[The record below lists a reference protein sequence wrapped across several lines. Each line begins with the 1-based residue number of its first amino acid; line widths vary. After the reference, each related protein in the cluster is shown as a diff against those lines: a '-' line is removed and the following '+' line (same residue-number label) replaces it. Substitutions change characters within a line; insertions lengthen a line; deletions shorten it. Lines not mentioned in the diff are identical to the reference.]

1 MKVQF
6 IFLMTTLMALCILSM
21 AAASSAFAM
30 GLKPGG
36 VLESDVLTLGDV
48 FYDLPRDAGKV
59 LGPAPRPGSEMVLD
73 SKTLTRVAMALNLP
87 WRPAGAHE
95 KISFTRAAT
104 MIDADTVE
112 TVIKRELSAKGLP
125 GKFDLI
131 VTSGSADIILPQS
144 QPASFD
150 ITDLTFDLQKGL
162 FKAAI
167 AAPTA
172 ANALVKQEVSGA
184 IEQIVPVPVLRESLS
199 NGAIIGERDIEVIEV
214 PGRQIASKTIL
225 APSDIIGMTPRRT
238 VLAGSPL
245 SREELAAPQLVQRGK
260 SVLMTY
266 KSGSLVL
273 TSQGKA
279 LENAAK
285 GERVRVVN
293 SSTNRT
299 LEGVAVAEGE
309 VEITTF

>member
-6 IFLMTTLMALCILSM
+6 IFLMASLMALCILSM

-30 GLKPGG
+30 GLKPSG
-36 VLESDVLTLGDV
+36 VIEADVVTLGDV

-73 SKTLTRVAMALNLP
+73 SKTLTRVAMAMNLP
-87 WRPAGAHE
+87 WRPAGTHE
-95 KISFTRAAT
+95 KISLTRAAT
-104 MIDADTVE
+104 MIDSDTVQS
-112 TVIKRELSAKGLP
+112 VIKRELSARGLP
-125 GKFDLI
+125 GKFELI
-131 VTSGSADIILPQS
+131 LTSGSADIILPQS

-172 ANALVKQEVSGA
+172 ANALIKQEVSGS

-199 NGAIIGERDIEVIEV
+199 NGAIIGERDIEMIEV
-214 PGRQIASKTIL
+214 PGRQIGGKTIL
-225 APSDIIGMTPRRT
+225 AASDIIGMTPRRT
-238 VLAGSPL
+238 VLAGAPL

-260 SVLMTY
+260 TVLMTY
-266 KSGSLVL
+266 KSGPLVL
-273 TSQGKA
+273 TAQGKA

-285 GERVRVVN
+285 GDRVRVIN

-299 LEGVAVAEGE
+299 LEAVAVAENE